1 MPMRL
6 KTIFLLLVMLTCNKF
21 SFADDDNQNKSEPQ
35 LITTTLKKGT
45 STSNKLKPR
54 APSRQIVFLSYFDGH
69 ITLTFTVAEGDCTM
83 YFTDNNSGKLETFYF
98 DSTDLTVE
106 FETLNT
112 NNFTVEVVTESGN
125 TYFGT
130 SSDSY

>member
-1 MPMRL
+1 M
-6 KTIFLLLVMLTCNKF
+6 
-21 SFADDDNQNKSEPQ
+21 
-35 LITTTLKKGT
+35 
-45 STSNKLKPR
+45 
-54 APSRQIVFLSYFDGH
+54 PSRQIVYLTYIDGQLTLS
-69 ITLTFTVAEGDCTM
+69 FTKSEGYCTM

-130 SSDSY
+130 SSDTY

>member
-1 MPMRL
+1 M
-6 KTIFLLLVMLTCNKF
+6 
-21 SFADDDNQNKSEPQ
+21 
-35 LITTTLKKGT
+35 
-45 STSNKLKPR
+45 
-54 APSRQIVFLSYFDGH
+54 PSRQIVFLSYFDGH

-83 YFTDNNSGKLETFYF
+83 CFTDNNSGKLETFYF

-112 NNFTVEVVTESGN
+112 NNFTVEVLTESGN

>member
-1 MPMRL
+1 
-6 KTIFLLLVMLTCNKF
+6 MLTCNTI
-21 SFADDDNQNKSEPQ
+21 SVADDNIQNNSNPQ
-35 LITTTLKKGT
+35 PITTTLKRGQNAT
-45 STSNKLKPR
+45 NKNKPKM
-54 APSRQIVFLSYFDGH
+54 PSRQIVYLSYFDGH
-69 ITLTFTVAEGDCTM
+69 MTLTFTVTEGDCTM
-83 YFTDNNSGKLETFYF
+83 YFTDNNSGKQETFYF

-112 NNFTVEVVTESGN
+112 NNFTVEVLTESGN